1 MSHRASRHFRGS
13 ETNPATDE
21 AIPPVESAAQGS
33 ARRSVLLGL
42 GASVIGGIAAVGAA
56 QPAQAAPVAAAAAL
70 GIKPEVV
77 DTVVDLAG
85 EKAKTGE
92 LREVLG
98 YHAPGDVAGLSY
110 RGVKTSDAA
119 ANGGT
124 IVAGAAGTAWLL
136 QHDGVVGFHHFGILD
151 AAVPADDALDAMVN
165 DPAVRR
171 IIARSDLNFV
181 RRHKLTRSNLDFDFG
196 GHLMT
201 TDGIENAG
209 KDDPFAAVLS
219 FTGTRTDRVHVANLS
234 ADMPDLAD
242 VFEVGDA
249 SFFEVGGWY
258 ATEVNALSGRWEREL
273 QRLVRVTRIID
284 GTHIR
289 VDYKIGW
296 PLAAG
301 RQITWTKIEPVDRV
315 RVENLR
321 FLGTGTDEFTGS
333 HPLAFEY
340 AVHCDVRD
348 VHAVGSFWPVVM
360 RRWNSYYETVGC
372 SLTNPTSVTWGG
384 AGYLTQ
390 QIYCLYG
397 YVANCHTSNARHLND
412 FTASAY
418 SLVENCHGDGDDEG
432 PFVTHGQY
440 EHDLTYTGNSGLM
453 TFANSGAAWGS
464 AAKRITVRKHVCSW
478 FVARVR
484 ITDLT
489 LEDVQVIGKASLAGS
504 GMLWINADGAQLRG
518 CSADGT
524 FLITQSSDASL
535 RPTVIEGSRFRFTA
549 ANDVTNA
556 TVTETVTFRDVVF
569 DGMSGQKFLGAG
581 GLVFDGCRLT
591 GADAAAD
598 VVVASRDVRFAGST
612 ARGIS
617 FVAQTGEGQEIAV
630 VAGSRLDGA
639 GAAGAQVRRAGSGQ
653 LSLLLA
659 DSTLETDAADGTLV
673 ALDGGVNTYRAVGV
687 RFAGGR
693 LALAAA
699 AFGDGSTL
707 VQTGCVEAGVKRAE
721 FPEESD
727 RIVVTGNA
735 IV

>member
-1 MSHRASRHFRGS
+1 MSHRASRHFHAPDTIAAADGG
-13 ETNPATDE
+13 ATS
-21 AIPPVESAAQGS
+21 ESAPAGS
-33 ARRSVLLGL
+33 ARRGVLLGI
-42 GASVIGGIAAVGAA
+42 GASVIGGIAAIGGA
-56 QPAQAAPVAAAAAL
+56 QPAQAAPVTTGVAL
-70 GIKPEVV
+70 GNKPEVI
-77 DTVVDLAG
+77 DTVTDLAG
-85 EKAKTGE
+85 TKAKPGE
-92 LREVLG
+92 LRQVLG
-98 YHAPGDVAGLSY
+98 YHSPGDVAGLVY
-110 RGVKTSDAA
+110 RGIGASDVA

-124 IVAGAAGTAWLL
+124 VVAGAGGTAWLL
-136 QHDGVVGFHHFGILD
+136 QHDGVVGFHHFGVLGPS
-151 AAVPADDALDAMVN
+151 VPADEALDAMVN

-171 IIARSDLNFV
+171 IIARNDLNFV
-181 RRHKLTRSNLDFDFG
+181 RRHRLTRSDLALDFG

-209 KDDPFAAVLS
+209 KDDPFAAVLF
-219 FTGTRTDRVHVANLS
+219 FTGTRTEQVQLAALT

-242 VFEVGDA
+242 VFEVADS

-258 ATEVNALSGRWEREL
+258 ATEVNALKGRWEREL
-273 QRLVRVTRIID
+273 QRLVQVTQVID

-301 RQITWTKIEPVDRV
+301 REITWTKIEPVARV
-315 RVENLR
+315 QVENLR
-321 FLGTGTDEFTGS
+321 FRGTGTDEFTGS

-348 VHAVGSFWPVVM
+348 IHAVGSFWPVIM

-397 YVANCHTSNARHLND
+397 YVANCHTANARHLND

-418 SLVENCHGDGDDEG
+418 SLVENCHGDGDDQG

-489 LEDVQVIGKASLAGS
+489 LEDVQVIGKSSLQGS

-524 FLITQSSDASL
+524 FLITQSSDASR
-535 RPTVIEGSRFRFTA
+535 RPTVIEGSRFRFSA

-556 TVTETVTFRDVVF
+556 TVTDAVTFRDVVF
-569 DGMSGQKFLGAG
+569 DGLSGQKFLGAG
-581 GLVFDGCRLT
+581 PLVFDNCQLT

-598 VVVASRDVRFAGST
+598 VVIASREVRFAGTRMSGVSLVT
-612 ARGIS
+612 QA
-617 FVAQTGEGQEIAV
+617 GEGQELAL
-630 VAGSRLDGA
+630 VADSRMHGTGA
-639 GAAGAQVRRAGSGQ
+639 SGTQLRRSGGGP
-653 LSLLLA
+653 LSLLVA
-659 DSTLETDAADGTLV
+659 DSSLSVGDGGGTHI
-673 ALDGGVNTYRAVGV
+673 ALDDGVNAYRAIGG
-687 RFAGGR
+687 RFSGGR
-693 LALAAA
+693 LALAPK
-699 AFGDGSTL
+699 AFADGSTL
-707 VQTGCVEAGVKRAE
+707 VQTGCVEVGVERAE
-721 FPEESD
+721 FPEESE
-727 RIVVTGNA
+727 RVVATGNV